1 MVINLIAAVDM
12 KTNGIGY
19 KGTMPWEDNADMQ
32 WFKKLT
38 VGNACIMGWATFT
51 TLKRP
56 LKDRLNIV
64 ISHISDA
71 TTYFTD
77 ADNSNVRNARNI
89 DEAIQIAEA
98 EKYTNIFVIGG
109 SSIYKQYLE
118 RDLIDTL
125 YIDYIDNSDKE
136 LKFDTYFP
144 FDYMWKPNKEDWPVE
159 GNYFGWI
166 KTSLGDSNNKKNNYI
181 AYYRDRA
188 VLNDADSQYLALLKE
203 IKETG
208 ITKHT
213 RSGDTLSL
221 FGKQLRFNVF
231 YNQVPILTTK
241 KVFVKSSLTELLW
254 FFKGGTNI
262 KYLIENNCHIWDD
275 DAYRYYNT
283 LIKENN
289 LDIPQ
294 VSKDE
299 FLAAVLAEK
308 IIDFNDLHYTY
319 GDLGPVY
326 GKQWIDWNGINQ
338 LDNLINM
345 LKTNPDDRRLLI
357 SSWNVG
363 ELKDMA
369 LPPCHYMS
377 QWYTKKLSNIERENY
392 KFITGKECPEYGLS
406 VMWSQRSVDTC
417 LGLPYDLLNFSVFL
431 YMVAQCVGMVPYE
444 VICSL
449 GDVHIYK
456 NQLDSAEQQIIR
468 NPYKF
473 DLPNIELNPNIKNIY
488 DFTFNDIK
496 ITNYNSYPAIK
507 YILNVGQ

>member
-1 MVINLIAAVDM
+1 MVINLIAAVYM

-19 KGTMPWEDNADMQ
+19 KGTMPWEDNVDMQ

-38 VGNACIMGWATFT
+38 TGNACIMGWTTFT
-51 TLKRP
+51 ALKKP

-71 TTYFTD
+71 TTYFID

-98 EKYTNIFVIGG
+98 EKYTNVFVIGG
-109 SSIYKQYLE
+109 RSIYRQYLE
-118 RDLIDTL
+118 KDLIDTL
-125 YIDYIDNSDKE
+125 YIDYIDNSDKDLE
-136 LKFDTYFP
+136 FDTYFP
-144 FDYMWKPNKEDWPVE
+144 EDSIYKKDDATAWKHDVLDVVDKHTFIAQHRIRTFNNDVDDQYI
-159 GNYFGWI
+159 NLI
-166 KTSLGDSNNKKNNYI
+166 KDIKKNGRI
-181 AYYRDRA
+181 
-188 VLNDADSQYLALLKE
+188 
-203 IKETG
+203 
-208 ITKHT
+208 KHT
-213 RSGDTLSL
+213 RAGETLSI
-221 FGKQLRFNVF
+221 FGKQMRFKAFGNKL
-231 YNQVPILTTK
+231 PILTSK

-254 FFKGGTNI
+254 FFRGGTNI

-283 LIKENN
+283 LIRENN

-294 VSKDE
+294 ISKAE
-299 FLAAVLAEK
+299 FLGNVLLEK
-308 IIDFNDLHYTY
+308 TIDFNDLYYTY

-338 LDNLINM
+338 LDNLINT

-377 QWYTKKLSNIERENY
+377 QWYTTKLSDEERTYY
-392 KFITGKECPEYGLS
+392 KNETGKECPEYGLS

-449 GDVHIYK
+449 GDAHIYK

-473 DLPNIELNPNIKNIY
+473 DLPKITLNPNIKNIY

-496 ITNYNSYPAIK
+496 ITNYNSYPSIK
-507 YILNVGQ
+507 YILSVGN